1 MGQGGS
7 HWVHPSSPS
16 SPGALRPELAEVG
29 LVARPSAIR
38 VLAPLHESKCKTRR
52 LTSEYLI
59 LAICVRVARLGGPL
73 PRPSVCVSVHVTA
86 EVHCDREDDAHRR
99 HCCHRREARK
109 EVDSETSLGALV
121 INNASRW
128 LDRHWP
134 VTGSLGTL
142 AVSPLI
148 SVLA

>member
-52 LTSEYLI
+52 LTSEYSDSRDLCARCAPRGAPAPPI
-59 LAICVRVARLGGPL
+59 RVCLFQVRLPELVLLFPL
-73 PRPSVCVSVHVTA
+73 LVFLFLN
-86 EVHCDREDDAHRR
+86 EF
-99 HCCHRREARK
+99 RK
-109 EVDSETSLGALV
+109 RDTIGF
-121 INNASRW
+121 
-128 LDRHWP
+128 
-134 VTGSLGTL
+134 
-142 AVSPLI
+142 
-148 SVLA
+148 